1 MIETPNKSVLDLTK
15 FLTQQVLLS
24 FFQIHQ
30 GIPIINNKIAQV
42 FNYKSILIFISNSHG
57 MPLKKLL
64 HHWNEL

>member
-1 MIETPNKSVLDLTK
+1 MIETPNKSVLDPTK

-42 FNYKSILIFISNSHG
+42 FNYKSILIFYINLTWNA
-57 MPLKKLL
+57 LKKILAPFK
-64 HHWNEL
+64 